1 MTVATAK
8 KLEKEVKELKR
19 EMAVLKAAVLAKDPE
34 GEYRPEFV
42 REIRRLT
49 KKTPDRAYK
58 KGAFSR

>member
-8 KLEKEVKELKR
+8 KLEREVKELKR
-19 EMAVLKAAVLAKDPE
+19 EVAILKAAFLEKDSE

-49 KKTPDRAYK
+49 KKAPTKTYK